1 MTRSR
6 MIILTGLTTLA
17 AAAIVAPPSHADSLL
32 PLEVQVPFEPTAF
45 PSDGRTYLC
54 YELYLTNFSGNAI
67 ELRRLEVLDDDD
79 KSATPFATFEGGQL
93 TALLQMVGPGPP
105 KGSSPAHLA
114 GGTTAVAFMW
124 VSFERGARVPQRMRH
139 RVTTADSNSEGAR
152 IGTHHEA
159 LQVLGPPVE
168 GVDWHALDG
177 PNNDPDNHHRRGILV
192 FEGRP
197 QISRRYA
204 TDWVQEKDGAAFSGD
219 EHTNPAYFSYGKPV
233 LAVADATVLTARD
246 GLPDN
251 VPGYRNEQF
260 HAATLIT
267 PETVAGNTITL
278 DLGKGQFAHYA
289 HLQPGSVRVKTGD
302 HVHRGQV
309 IARIGCSGDARAPH
323 LHFQVTTASS
333 GIVSGEGVPYVIDQF
348 RLRSTAG
355 TVQTRTREL
364 PLGGM
369 LVDFGQP

>member
-1 MTRSR
+1 
-6 MIILTGLTTLA
+6 MIILTGLTTFA
-17 AAAIVAPPSHADSLL
+17 AAAIAVALSSHADSLL
-32 PLEVQVPFEPTAF
+32 PLEVRVQFEPTAF
-45 PSDGRTYLC
+45 PSDDRTYLC

-67 ELRRLEVLDDDD
+67 ELRQIEVLDEDD
-79 KSATPFATFEGGQL
+79 KSAKPVATFEGGQL
-93 TALLQMVGPGPP
+93 TALLQMVGPGPAQ
-105 KGSSPAHLA
+105 GTGPAHLA

-124 VSFERGARVPQRMRH
+124 ISFERGARVPHRLRH
-139 RVTTADSNSEGAR
+139 RITTAQSNGEGAE

-168 GVDWHALDG
+168 GAEWHALDG

-204 TDWVQEKDGAAFSGD
+204 IDWVQEKDGAAFSGD
-219 EHTNPAYFSYGKPV
+219 EHTNTAYFSYGKPV

-246 GLPDN
+246 GLPEN
-251 VPGYRNEQF
+251 VPGYHNEQF
-260 HAATLIT
+260 HPATLIT

-278 DLGKGQFAHYA
+278 DLGNGQFAHYA

-323 LHFQVTTASS
+323 LHFQVTTAST
-333 GIVSGEGVPYVIDQF
+333 GIVAGEGVPYVIEQF
-348 RLRSTAG
+348 RLSTAAG
-355 TVQTRTREL
+355 AVQTRTREL

-369 LVDFGQP
+369 LVDFGQL